1 MDRYFMKKYAM
12 SEIGAKHL
20 SKAIFS
26 RTVLNLTKLF
36 PPMIAF
42 TFLFFILTS
51 SFILII
57 AQKREGVNFF

>member
-26 RTVLNLTKLF
+26 RTVLNSAIILHYLSMDMLNF
-36 PPMIAF
+36 VSSY
-42 TFLFFILTS
+42 FLF
-51 SFILII
+51 
-57 AQKREGVNFF
+57 